1 MNGVSMKSVENG
13 ASGANPSANQS
24 GANLGTNPSAKPIR
38 ITHLSPKITHFEAE
52 IDNIASDKSLSHR
65 AVIFAFLSDGTS
77 KISNFLF
84 GEDTLNTLKIA
95 MQLGMQVCANGKAVQ
110 SISEIPRNAQ
120 ISLSRHKEGILEPS
134 DILDCGN
141 AGTAIRLYLG
151 LLASQN
157 GRYFVL
163 SGDEYLRVRPMSRVI
178 APLNN
183 IGAKIVA
190 REGNRLAPITIM
202 GQNLAHFSYH
212 SNISSAQV
220 KSAMILAGLNAVGE
234 SKSES
239 ISHFS
244 EISLSRDHS
253 ERMLNGM
260 GAGLK
265 CSGNGIAIRALNAP
279 LKPLDIE
286 IPADPSSAFYFA
298 ILALIVPN
306 SRVILKNVLLNK
318 TRIEAFMVLK
328 KMGANIEITPQKS
341 LYEDIGDIC
350 ISKEGALRAFEL
362 SENIAWLIDEI
373 PALAIAFAFADGK
386 SVVRNATELRTKESD
401 RIKATI
407 SNLSKFG
414 VKCEEFEDGFSVVGG
429 FAPPNK
435 KVVIDSYGDHRIAMS
450 FAILGA
456 LCEVE
461 VVDSGCIDV
470 SFPNFLEI
478 LGRFVAVK
486 NSESRESKA
495 HDLRESK
502 STK

>member
-1 MNGVSMKSVENG
+1 MKGVENSANQG
-13 ASGANPSANQS
+13 SANLNANPSANPS
-24 GANLGTNPSAKPIR
+24 ANLIR
-38 ITHLSPKITHFEAE
+38 ITHLSPKLTHFEAE

-65 AVIFAFLSDGTS
+65 AVIFAFLSDRQS

-95 MQLGMQVCANGKAVQ
+95 MQLGMQVVANGNAVRN
-110 SISEIPRNAQ
+110 ISEIPRNAQ
-120 ISLSRHKEGILEPS
+120 ITLSRHKDGILEPS

-190 REGNRLAPITIM
+190 RKNNRLAPITIM

-212 SNISSAQV
+212 SEISSAQV
-220 KSAMILAGLNAVGE
+220 KSAMILAGLNVSE
-234 SKSES
+234 SKGAT
-239 ISHFS
+239 SHFS

-260 GAGLK
+260 GAGLTSK
-265 CSGNGIAIRALNAP
+265 DNSIAIRPLTAP
-279 LKPLDIE
+279 LKPLDME
-286 IPADPSSAFYFA
+286 IPSDPSSAFYFA
-298 ILALIVPN
+298 ILALIMPN

-341 LYEDIGDIC
+341 LYEDIGDIY
-350 ISKEGALRAFEL
+350 ISKDSALRAFEL

-373 PALAIAFAFADGK
+373 PALAVAFAFAKGK
-386 SVVRNATELRTKESD
+386 SVVKNATELRAKESD

-407 SNLSKFG
+407 ANLSKFG
-414 VKCEEFEDGFSVVGG
+414 VECEEFDDGFSVVGG
-429 FAPPNK
+429 FAPPSK
-435 KVVIDSYGDHRIAMS
+435 KIVIDSYGDHRIAMS
-450 FAILGA
+450 FALFGA

-486 NSESRESKA
+486 NSESCVSKA
-495 HDLRESK
+495 HDLCDLRESK
-502 STK
+502 SAQ

>member
-13 ASGANPSANQS
+13 VSGA
-24 GANLGTNPSAKPIR
+24 NPSAKPIR

-95 MQLGMQVCANGKAVQ
+95 MQLGMQVCANGKAVRN
-110 SISEIPRNAQ
+110 ISEIPRNAQ
-120 ISLSRHKEGILEPS
+120 IFLSRHKEGILEPS

-239 ISHFS
+239 KGESISHFS

-265 CSGNGIAIRALNAP
+265 CSGNGITIRALNAP

-298 ILALIVPN
+298 ILALIMPN

-373 PALAIAFAFADGK
+373 PALAVAFAFADGK
-386 SVVRNATELRTKESD
+386 SAVKNATELRAKESD

-407 SNLSKFG
+407 ANLAKFG

-435 KVVIDSYGDHRIAMS
+435 KVVVDSYGDHRIAMS

-486 NSESRESKA
+486 NSESRESKT
-495 HDLRESK
+495 HDSSHESK
-502 STK
+502 SAK

>member
-1 MNGVSMKSVENG
+1 MSGVKKNG
-13 ASGANPSANQS
+13 ASGDKMNGADLGANQNSANLS
-24 GANLGTNPSAKPIR
+24 ANPIR
-38 ITHLSPKITHFEAE
+38 ITHLSPKLSHFEAE

-95 MQLGMQVCANGKAVQ
+95 MQLGMQVCANGKA
-110 SISEIPRNAQ
+110 IKNIREIPRNAQ
-120 ISLSRHKEGILEPS
+120 ITLNRHKDGILEPN

-151 LLASQN
+151 LLSSQN

-190 REGNRLAPITIM
+190 RDNNHLAPITIM

-212 SNISSAQV
+212 SEISSAQV
-220 KSAMILAGLNAVGE
+220 KSAMILAGLNANE
-234 SKSES
+234 SKDES
-239 ISHFS
+239 KGAISHFS

-260 GAGLK
+260 GAGLE
-265 CSGNGIAIRALNAP
+265 CSGNSIAIRPLAAP

-298 ILALIVPN
+298 ILALILPN

-328 KMGANIEITPQKS
+328 KMGANVEITPKKS
-341 LYEDIGDIC
+341 QYEDIGDIC
-350 ISKEGALRAFEL
+350 ISKDSALRAFEL

-373 PALAIAFAFADGK
+373 PALAVAFAFANGK
-386 SVVRNATELRTKESD
+386 SAVKNATELRAKESD

-414 VKCEEFEDGFSVVGG
+414 VECEEFEDGFSIVGG
-429 FAPPNK
+429 FAPPSK

-486 NSESRESKA
+486 NSESVESKA
-495 HDLRESK
+495 HDSHDSRES
-502 STK
+502 